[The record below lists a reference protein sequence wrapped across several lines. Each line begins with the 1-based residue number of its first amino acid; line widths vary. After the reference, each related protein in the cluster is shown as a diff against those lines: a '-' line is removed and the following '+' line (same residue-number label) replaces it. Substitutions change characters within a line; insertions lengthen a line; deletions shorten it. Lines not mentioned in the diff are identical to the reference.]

1 MNPIAVALS
10 GLAAATAR
18 LATSAANIA
27 NAQTTAHQPNPAVPL
42 PADTFL
48 ALPHF
53 DLATEMIAQMTALHA
68 YRANLETIRT
78 ADALQS
84 ELLRI
89 V

>member
-1 MNPIAVALS
+1 MNPIALS

-18 LATSAANIA
+18 LTASAANIA
-27 NAQTTAHQPNPAVPL
+27 NAQTPVYQPNAAVPL
-42 PADTFL
+42 PADAFL
-48 ALPHF
+48 AFPHF

-78 ADALQS
+78 ADAMQS